1 MPPLLIIIL
10 KRVAPVNTQRDR
22 CIILSVY
29 LFTTELTTHM
39 YFRNILLSVAYL
51 IDVGLRKEC
60 RLPIQKICALC
71 GIFSPI
77 LCY

>member
-39 YFRNILLSVAYL
+39 YFRNILLSNAYL
-51 IDVGLRKEC
+51 LHI
-60 RLPIQKICALC
+60 
-71 GIFSPI
+71 
-77 LCY
+77 